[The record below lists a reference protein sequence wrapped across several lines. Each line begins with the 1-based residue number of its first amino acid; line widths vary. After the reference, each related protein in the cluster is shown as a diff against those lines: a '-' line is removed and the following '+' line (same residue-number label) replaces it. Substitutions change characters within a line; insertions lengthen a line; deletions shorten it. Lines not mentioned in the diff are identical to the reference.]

1 MRWEE
6 ELIQICYQCLRQGGG
21 EVHIQFSK
29 RVKDGKAKF
38 VPIIKFYAENQKI
51 LEEISFIE

>member
-6 ELIQICYQCLRQGGG
+6 ELIQICYRCIKQGGG

-29 RVKDGKAKF
+29 RVKDDRKVF
-38 VPIIKFYAENQKI
+38 IPIIKHYIDNQKI
-51 LEEISFIE
+51 LDEISLIE